1 MKSIK
6 MKDCGFENH
15 KVGDSGIFHA
25 IAEALTV
32 AGMEKSWDNII
43 SVGVDNKTNEGVVKY
58 KDSILADEPE
68 HRDVILGAT
77 HLFTYYASEIL
88 ARSYLEGITTA
99 EDYAE
104 YALGIFNDLTE
115 GEDVDEAYEDVVL
128 SVIISLCEYLPFIY
142 ACSKKLAYSR
152 GRTISG
158 STLKKIFNGKGLSL
172 ESKGKDSD

>member
-1 MKSIK
+1 MKTIK

-88 ARSYLEGITTA
+88 ARSYLEGLIMA
-99 EDYAE
+99 EDKPE
-104 YALGIFNDLTE
+104 YAWGCLINWRE
-115 GEDVDEAYEDVVL
+115 GEEVDEEYENVVL
-128 SVIISLCEYLPFIY
+128 SVIIPLCEYLPFIY

-152 GRTISG
+152 GRTLSG
-158 STLKKIFNGKGLSL
+158 ATLKKIFNGMGLSL

>member
-1 MKSIK
+1 MKKIT

-43 SVGVDNKTNEGVVKY
+43 SVGVDNKTNEGVVRY
-58 KDSILADEPE
+58 KDSVLADEPE

-104 YALGIFNDLTE
+104 YALGIFNDLSE
-115 GEDVDEAYEDVVL
+115 GEDVDEEYENVVL

-142 ACSKKLAYSR
+142 ACSEKLAYSR
-152 GRTISG
+152 GRTLSG
-158 STLKKIFNGKGLSL
+158 ATLKKMFNGMGLSL
-172 ESKGKDSD
+172 EPKGKDRE

>member
-1 MKSIK
+1 MVYMKTIK

-15 KVGDSGIFHA
+15 EVGDSGIFHA

-58 KDSILADEPE
+58 KDSVLADEPE

-88 ARSYLEGITTA
+88 IRSYLEGITSS
-99 EDYAE
+99 EDYVE
-104 YALGIFNDLTE
+104 FALGIFNDLTE
-115 GEDVDEAYEDVVL
+115 GKDVDEAQEDVVL

-142 ACSKKLAYSR
+142 ACSEKLAYSR
-152 GRTISG
+152 GRTLSG
-158 STLKKIFNGKGLSL
+158 STLKKMFDDMGLSFDN
-172 ESKGKDSD
+172 EEK

>member
-1 MKSIK
+1 MKTIK

-58 KDSILADEPE
+58 KDSVLADEPE

-88 ARSYLEGITTA
+88 IRSYLEGITSS
-99 EDYAE
+99 EDYVE
-104 YALGIFNDLTE
+104 FALGIFNDLTE
-115 GEDVDEAYEDVVL
+115 GKDVDEAQEDVVL

-142 ACSKKLAYSR
+142 ACSEKLAYSR
-152 GRTISG
+152 GRTLSG
-158 STLKKIFNGKGLSL
+158 STLKKMFDDMGLSFDN
-172 ESKGKDSD
+172 EENNE

>member
-1 MKSIK
+1 

-15 KVGDSGIFHA
+15 EVGDSGIFHA

-43 SVGVDNKTNEGVVKY
+43 SVGVDNKTNEGIVKY

-68 HRDVILGAT
+68 HCDVILGAT

-128 SVIISLCEYLPFIY
+128 SVIISLADYLPFIY
-142 ACSKKLAYSR
+142 TCTKKLAYSE
-152 GRTISG
+152 GRTLLG
-158 STLKKIFNGKGLSL
+158 KTLKKIFEDMGFTFK
-172 ESKGKDSD
+172 